1 MDVSVDRVRRRPP
14 CECYLKQQL
23 QLKFGRG
30 RSAMTMQSEN
40 KGSGLSNNLPAPP
53 QSEVLRP
60 ADELVGLRRFL
71 DRLDSAETTL
81 FRNQVDVTESEIST
95 LKHEI

>member
-1 MDVSVDRVRRRPP
+1 
-14 CECYLKQQL
+14 
-23 QLKFGRG
+23 
-30 RSAMTMQSEN
+30 MQSEN

-95 LKHEI
+95 LKHEIAYLERVFAKIRSGGLYS